1 MSWYHIFSPFAE
13 KWVAL
18 AVLAV
23 TFALILYRRFNIA
36 YVSLAAAGFLVLAGI
51 TNPDEAFSKSVNW
64 DVLAIYWGYGMLAIA
79 FRESKVPAWIANRV
93 LVKVRSEKQAL
104 LFLCVLAMV
113 LSSFMANPVVVIMLA
128 PLAIEIATKLK
139 ASLFL
144 YLIALAVSSN
154 IVTTVTMIADPPAM
168 ILATTTGMDFLDF
181 YWFQGK
187 ISLGTL
193 SIIGILVAILVL
205 LLQFRKLNKQVSI
218 AREDIRVSLSP
229 LVLFISSILAL
240 ALIPWPHLDA
250 WNHPGFVGLAVG
262 IFSVIVAKGYARSM
276 SKEFDWNTIA
286 FLIGIFIVIATVAN
300 IGLLKD
306 FAVWLVRTE
315 MGSPTIYLAIFVWIS
330 VMLSSFIDNVPFTVL
345 MLPVSAG
352 VAQTLGISPYPL
364 YFGMLVGT
372 GIGGNLTPVGAT
384 ANVLAGGMLEKRG
397 YKVQFGKYFR
407 IAVPFSIS
415 AVIIIHILLQLLW
428 LR

>member
-1 MSWYHIFSPFAE
+1 ME
-13 KWVAL
+13 KWVTL
-18 AVLAV
+18 AILAV
-23 TFALILYRRFNIA
+23 TFALILYRKFNIA
-36 YVSLAAAGFLVLAGI
+36 YVSLAAAGFLILAGI
-51 TNPDEAFSKSVNW
+51 TNPAEAFSKSVNW

-104 LFLCVLAMV
+104 LFLCVLAMF

-128 PLAIEIATKLK
+128 PLAIEIAAKLK
-139 ASLFL
+139 TPLFL

-181 YWFQGK
+181 YWFQDK

-205 LLQFRKLNKQVSI
+205 LLQFRKLNRQVSI
-218 AREDIRVSLSP
+218 AQEQIKVSLYPSIL
-229 LVLFISSILAL
+229 LVSSILIL
-240 ALIPWPHLDA
+240 ALIPWTRLGV
-250 WNHPGFVGLAVG
+250 WNHPGLVGVMLGVA
-262 IFSVIVAKGYARSM
+262 SPIVSRGYGRSM
-276 SKEFDWNTIA
+276 LKEFDWNTIA

-306 FAVWLVRTE
+306 FAAWLVHTE
-315 MGSPTIYLAIFVWIS
+315 MSGPTVYLAIFVWIS

-345 MLPVSAG
+345 MIPVCAG
-352 VAQTLGISPYPL
+352 VAETLGISPFPF
-364 YFGMLVGT
+364 YFGMLAGT

-384 ANVLAGGMLEKRG
+384 ANVLACGMLEKRG
-397 YKVQFGKYFR
+397 YKVHFGKYLR
-407 IAVPFSIS
+407 IAAPFSIS
-415 AVIIIHILLQLLW
+415 AVLVVHLLLQLLW

>member
-1 MSWYHIFSPFAE
+1 MSWYHILSPGTE

-23 TFALILYRRFNIA
+23 TFGLILYRRFKIA
-36 YVSLAAAGFLVLAGI
+36 YASLAGAALLILVGVA
-51 TNPDEAFSKSVNW
+51 NPAEAFLKSVNW

-93 LVKVRSEKQAL
+93 LVRVKSEKRAL
-104 LFLCVLAMV
+104 LFLCVLAMF

-128 PLAIEIATKLK
+128 PLAMEIAAKLK

-154 IVTTVTMIADPPAM
+154 IVTTVSMIADPPAM
-168 ILATTTGMDFLDF
+168 ILATATGMDFLDF

-193 SIIGILVAILVL
+193 SMAGILAAILVL
-205 LLQFRKLNKQVSI
+205 LLQFRKLNKPVRI
-218 AREDIRVSLSP
+218 AREEIQVSLSP
-229 LVLFISSILAL
+229 LALFISSILVL
-240 ALIPWPHLDA
+240 ALVPWPGLGA
-250 WNHPGFVGLAVG
+250 WNHPGFVGLALG
-262 IFSVIVAKGYARSM
+262 ISALIIARGYARNM
-276 SKEFDWNTIA
+276 SREFDWNTIA
-286 FLIGIFIVIATVAN
+286 FLVGIFIVIGTVAN
-300 IGLLKD
+300 IGLLED
-306 FAVWLVRTE
+306 FAVWLVHIE
-315 MGSPTIYLAIFVWIS
+315 MSSPTIYLAIFVWIS
-330 VMLSSFIDNVPFTVL
+330 VLLSSFIDNVPFTVL
-345 MLPVSAG
+345 MLPVCAG
-352 VAQTLGISPYPL
+352 VAQTLGISPFPF

-397 YKVQFGKYFR
+397 YKVHLGKYLR
-407 IAVPFSIS
+407 VAAPFSIS
-415 AVIIIHILLQLLW
+415 AVLVVHIMLQLLW
-428 LR
+428 LK

>member
-1 MSWYHIFSPFAE
+1 VSWYHIFSPFTE
-13 KWVAL
+13 KWIAL
-18 AVLAV
+18 AILAV
-23 TFALILYRRFNIA
+23 TFGLILYRKFNIA
-36 YVSLAAAGFLVLAGI
+36 YVSLAAAGFLILAGI
-51 TNPDEAFSKSVNW
+51 TNPAVAFLKSVNW

-79 FRESKVPAWIANRV
+79 FRESRLPAWIANHV
-93 LVKVRSEKQAL
+93 LVRVKSEKEAL
-104 LFLCVLAMV
+104 LFLCVLAMF

-144 YLIALAVSSN
+144 YLVALAVSSN
-154 IVTTVTMIADPPAM
+154 IVTTVSMIADPPAM
-168 ILATTTGMDFLDF
+168 ILASTAGMDFLDF

-187 ISLGTL
+187 VSLGTL

-205 LLQFRKLNKQVSI
+205 FVQLRRLNERVSI
-218 AREDIRVSLSP
+218 APEEIRVSLSP
-229 LVLFISSILAL
+229 LALFVSSILVL
-240 ALIPWPHLDA
+240 ALVPWPNLGT

-262 IFSVIVAKGYARSM
+262 IFSLIVGRRYARSM
-276 SKEFDWNTIA
+276 SREFDWNTIL
-286 FLIGIFIVIATVAN
+286 FLIGIFIVIATVAD

-306 FAVWLVRTE
+306 FAAWLVHTE
-315 MGSPTIYLAIFVWIS
+315 MTSPTVYLAIFVWIS
-330 VMLSSFIDNVPFTVL
+330 VLLSSFIDNVPFTVL
-345 MLPVSAG
+345 MIPVCAG
-352 VAQTLGISPYPL
+352 VAQTLGVSPYPF

-397 YKVQFGKYFR
+397 YKVQLGKYLR
-407 IAVPFSIS
+407 IAAPFSLS
-415 AVIIIHILLQLLW
+415 AVIVVHILVQLVW

>member
-1 MSWYHIFSPFAE
+1 MSWYHVFSPFAE

-18 AVLAV
+18 AVFAV

-51 TNPDEAFSKSVNW
+51 ANPAEAFSKSVNW
-64 DVLAIYWGYGMLAIA
+64 DVLAIYWGYGTLAIA
-79 FRESKVPAWIANRV
+79 FRESKVPAWMANRV
-93 LVKVRSEKQAL
+93 LIKVRSEKQAL

-128 PLAIEIATKLK
+128 PLAIELATKLK

-187 ISLGTL
+187 ISLGAL

-205 LLQFRKLNKQVSI
+205 LLQFRKLGRQVSI

-229 LVLFISSILAL
+229 LALFISSILAL
-240 ALIPWPHLDA
+240 ALIPWPHLGV

-306 FAVWLVRTE
+306 FAVWLVHTE
-315 MGSPTIYLAIFVWIS
+315 MGSPTTYLAVFVWIS
-330 VMLSSFIDNVPFTVL
+330 VVLSSFIDNVPFTIL
-345 MLPVSAG
+345 MLPVCAG
-352 VAQTLGISPYPL
+352 VAQTLGISPYPF

-384 ANVLAGGMLEKRG
+384 ANVLACGMLEKRG
-397 YKVQFGKYFR
+397 YKVQFSKYLR
-407 IAVPFSIS
+407 IAGPVSIS
-415 AVIIIHILLQLLW
+415 AVLIIHILLQSIW
-428 LR
+428 LE

>member
-1 MSWYHIFSPFAE
+1 MSWYHIFNPFTE

-23 TFALILYRRFNIA
+23 TFGLILYRKFNIA
-36 YVSLAAAGFLVLAGI
+36 YASLAAAGFLILVGI
-51 TNPDEAFSKSVNW
+51 TNPAEAFLKSVNW

-104 LFLCVLAMV
+104 LFLCVLAMF

-154 IVTTVTMIADPPAM
+154 MVTTVSMIADPPAM
-168 ILATTTGMDFLDF
+168 ILATSTGMDFLDF

-187 ISLGTL
+187 MSLGTL

-205 LLQFRKLNKQVSI
+205 LLQFRKLDKQVSI
-218 AREDIRVSLSP
+218 AREEIRVSLSSS
-229 LVLFISSILAL
+229 VLFISSILVL
-240 ALIPWPHLDA
+240 ALIPWPHLGA
-250 WNHPGFVGLAVG
+250 WNHPGFVGLALG
-262 IFSVIVAKGYARSM
+262 ILSLIIARGYARSM
-276 SKEFDWNTIA
+276 SKEFDWNTIL

-300 IGLLKD
+300 IGLLED
-306 FAVWLVRTE
+306 FATWLVHTE
-315 MGSPTIYLAIFVWIS
+315 MTSPTIYLAIFVWIS
-330 VMLSSFIDNVPFTVL
+330 VLLSSFIDNVPFTVL
-345 MLPVSAG
+345 MIPVCAG
-352 VAQTLGISPYPL
+352 VAETLGISPFPF
-364 YFGMLVGT
+364 YFGMLAGT

-397 YKVQFGKYFR
+397 YKVRFGKYLR
-407 IAVPFSIS
+407 IAAPFSIS
-415 AVIIIHILLQLLW
+415 AVLVVHILLQLLW
-428 LR
+428 LK

>member
-1 MSWYHIFSPFAE
+1 MSWYHIFNPFTE

-23 TFALILYRRFNIA
+23 TFGLILYRKFNIA
-36 YVSLAAAGFLVLAGI
+36 YASLAAAGFLILVGI
-51 TNPDEAFSKSVNW
+51 TNPAEAFLKSVNW

-104 LFLCVLAMV
+104 LFLCVLAMF

-154 IVTTVTMIADPPAM
+154 MVTTVSMIADPPAM
-168 ILATTTGMDFLDF
+168 ILATSTGMDFLDF

-187 ISLGTL
+187 MSLGTL

-205 LLQFRKLNKQVSI
+205 LLQFRKLDKQVSI
-218 AREDIRVSLSP
+218 AREEIRVSLSSS
-229 LVLFISSILAL
+229 VLFISSILVL
-240 ALIPWPHLDA
+240 ALIPWPHLGA
-250 WNHPGFVGLAVG
+250 WNHPGFVGLALG
-262 IFSVIVAKGYARSM
+262 ILSLIIARGYARSM
-276 SKEFDWNTIA
+276 SKEFDWNTIL

-300 IGLLKD
+300 IGLLED
-306 FAVWLVRTE
+306 FATWLVHTE
-315 MGSPTIYLAIFVWIS
+315 MASPTIYLAIFVWIS
-330 VMLSSFIDNVPFTVL
+330 VLLSSFIDNVPFTVL
-345 MLPVSAG
+345 MIPVCAG
-352 VAQTLGISPYPL
+352 VAETLGISPFPF
-364 YFGMLVGT
+364 YFGMLAGT

-397 YKVQFGKYFR
+397 YKVRFGKYLR
-407 IAVPFSIS
+407 IAAPFSIS
-415 AVIIIHILLQLLW
+415 AVLVVHILLQLLW
-428 LR
+428 LK